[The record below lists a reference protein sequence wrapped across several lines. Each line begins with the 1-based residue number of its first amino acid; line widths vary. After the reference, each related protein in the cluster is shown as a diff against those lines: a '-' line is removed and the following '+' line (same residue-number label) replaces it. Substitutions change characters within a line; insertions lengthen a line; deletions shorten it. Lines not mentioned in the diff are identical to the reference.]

1 MTNPYIRTQPNYP
14 IGINIDQLTILL
26 NGGAVGANV
35 APSLPVISIIDDGTS
50 LTIQFTVAVSATGVT
65 ALNGY
70 FTTALPATTTNPQT
84 ALYPN
89 SLAAFGTT
97 CNIETLQ
104 SVNRTYTVPD
114 VPDDTFTLN
123 NATQTLTNKTCIDT
137 GSNLAANSLK
147 TTSGVVTVASA
158 ALPSTGQALIATS
171 PTTAAWS
178 AIPGG
183 NFGSDFVQATGTSTV
198 STTNTSSVTPTV
210 FVFNTGSV
218 MNNYLTVTLANAG
231 TYLLSASIVWW
242 FGSSA
247 TTQNANFQIRQGSA
261 VVATLPTIVMQLQAS
276 TPSSVTRRYSSSP
289 YAILALAAGT
299 YYFGL
304 YGYTSVNTASVNM
317 LATTGGIAGTTLM
330 FYRVA

>member
-1 MTNPYIRTQPNYP
+1 MINPYTTTDYP
-14 IGINIDQLTILL
+14 VDINIDQLTSLL
-26 NGGAVGANV
+26 NNNAV
-35 APSLPVISIIDDGTS
+35 PSVTGNTPIVSIINDGIT
-50 LTIQFTVAVSATGVT
+50 LTIQFTTAISAGGVSD
-65 ALNGY
+65 LDGY
-70 FTTALPATTTNPQT
+70 FTTSFPATTTNPQT

-104 SVNRTYTVPD
+104 SANRTYTVPD
-114 VPDDTFTLN
+114 VPNDTFTLN
-123 NATQTLTNKTCIDT
+123 NAPQTLTNKTCIDT

-147 TTSGVVTVASA
+147 VNGGTLVTVNATGGA
-158 ALPSTGQALIATS
+158 PTVGQALIATS
-171 PTTAAWS
+171 ATNAAWS
-178 AIPGG
+178 SIPGG
-183 NFGSDFVQATGTSTV
+183 NFGSDFVQATGTATV